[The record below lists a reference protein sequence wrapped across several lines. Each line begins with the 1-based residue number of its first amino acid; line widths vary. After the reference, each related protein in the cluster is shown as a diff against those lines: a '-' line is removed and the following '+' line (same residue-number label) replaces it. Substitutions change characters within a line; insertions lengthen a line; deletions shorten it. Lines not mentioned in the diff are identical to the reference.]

1 MRVSS
6 RRERSATAS
15 TWASTTCRIRD
26 PRQIAEL
33 LPGEILVTEITD
45 PDWEPIMK
53 KAAGIVT
60 ERGGRTSHA
69 AIVARELGIPAVV
82 GAKDAMSKVPSGSIV
97 TISCAQRL
105 SRLCGVPRRARIDSV
120 SLSPDA
126 LVRTTLRI
134 LEVEARRAAV
144 PEGPSSRARRGTPDA
159 ADGRMEVVR

>member
-1 MRVSS
+1 
-6 RRERSATAS
+6 
-15 TWASTTCRIRD
+15 
-26 PRQIAEL
+26 
-33 LPGEILVTEITD
+33 
-45 PDWEPIMK
+45 MK

-134 LEVEARRAAV
+134 LEVEAKR
-144 PEGPSSRARRGTPDA
+144 
-159 ADGRMEVVR
+159 